1 VRSSDSVVDA
11 FVLPR
16 IAEPELGA
24 NGRMLLGH
32 DDEDYENHHKGG
44 KGGNPAK
51 AKWEPKT
58 NRLTDIH
65 FVQVRSSPCG

>member
-1 VRSSDSVVDA
+1 MRLCSCG
-11 FVLPR
+11 

-24 NGRMLLGH
+24 HGRMLLGH
-32 DDEDYENHHKGG
+32 DDEEYHKGGKGG

-65 FVQVRSSPCG
+65 FVQVSAPSG